1 MCHSLHLQTQTLRLI
16 EISHGLSYTTFVLS
30 SITLQKY
37 HPSSSPPSHPAPLPP
52 TFVDVTVQNTGPVAG
67 AIVLQLYIL
76 TSESKTRRPIKELHG
91 FEKVFLEPG
100 EERKVSME
108 IDRYA
113 CSFWDE
119 AEEKWCVEKGK
130 YRIVVATSGGEGGQS
145 AECDLVIHETW
156 WWSGLE

>member
-1 MCHSLHLQTQTLRLI
+1 
-16 EISHGLSYTTFVLS
+16 
-30 SITLQKY
+30 
-37 HPSSSPPSHPAPLPP
+37 
-52 TFVDVTVQNTGPVAG
+52 
-67 AIVLQLYIL
+67 
-76 TSESKTRRPIKELHG
+76 
-91 FEKVFLEPG
+91 VFLEPG

-156 WWSGLE
+156 WWLGLE